1 MEKLKFDAV
10 DGRLEIGQ
18 IADGI
23 EHLGFRFIRQPQN
36 DMDDD
41 GQTGGFQ
48 FTDGI
53 FKDREGITAL
63 DARGTFLMDGL
74 KSQFHPDR
82 FSAV

>member
-1 MEKLKFDAV
+1 
-10 DGRLEIGQ
+10 
-18 IADGI
+18 
-23 EHLGFRFIRQPQN
+23 
-36 DMDDD
+36 MDDD

-82 FSAV
+82 FSTV